1 MYKKPLTEKVNLE
14 PNEVTMT
21 ATLGVSP
28 GPHDGMDAAPKR
40 GYRPF

>member
-21 ATLGVSP
+21 ATLGVSL
-28 GPHDGMDAAPKR
+28 GQHDGMDAAPKR